1 MISAFIYKH
10 DAASILD
17 SNQSDIP
24 SQCQDVEGVERDA
37 NSASSHKAS
46 VRCVSLH
53 STVASPSHMWRVP
66 MILIYFLFNF
76 FFLLW
81 CWGRTQTLV
90 EPGQDCQWTAPL
102 VLTMSVFM
110 WPPVVKLRHVS
121 EVCGLLRTKSGKS
134 HNKQK
139 TQVWEWRALQRECN
153 PSRDRGFVHYSK
165 RQEPKTLRA

>member
-1 MISAFIYKH
+1 MISALIYKH
-10 DAASILD
+10 DAPAFWTLTRVTSPL
-17 SNQSDIP
+17 
-24 SQCQDVEGVERDA
+24 
-37 NSASSHKAS
+37 SARMWRALRGTQTQPLPTRP
-46 VRCVSLH
+46 VCVAWV

-66 MILIYFLFNF
+66 MILICFLCNF

-90 EPGQDCQWTAPL
+90 KPGQDCQWTAPL
-102 VLTMSVFM
+102 VLTMSVFT

-121 EVCGLLRTKSGKS
+121 EVCGLLRAKSGKS